1 MSKKAGNNKV
11 SLLGKLKQIFKKQNT
26 KKTSRSKI
34 ISKGNFIPFLQT
46 ISASIDELAI
56 YYADKDREEFLERL
70 KTESNVWFNKM
81 RYMDEYSFKAGVC
94 FGIFT
99 IHNKINYK
107 EIDKP
112 IRQGGY
118 IT

>member
-1 MSKKAGNNKV
+1 MSKEVEKDKV
-11 SLLGKLKQIFKKQNT
+11 SFLGKLKQIFKKQNT

-34 ISKGNFIPFLQT
+34 ISKGNFIPFLQAV
-46 ISASIDELAI
+46 SASIDELAI

-99 IHNKINYK
+99 IHNKTNCK
-107 EIDKP
+107 EMDKL